1 MFWIKCLASLC
12 IGAIIGK
19 NVVNDDW
26 VDVLLGIIIFCAYE
40 AVLIIK

>member
-1 MFWIKCLASLC
+1 MFWIRCLASLC

-26 VDVLLGIIIFCAYE
+26 VDVLFCAYE
-40 AVLIIK
+40 AALIT

>member
-1 MFWIKCLASLC
+1 MFWIRCLISFC

-26 VDVLLGIIIFCAYE
+26 VDVLLGVILFCAYE
-40 AVLIIK
+40 ATLIIK

>member
-1 MFWIKCLASLC
+1 MSWIRCLISLC

-26 VDVLLGIIIFCAYE
+26 VDVL
-40 AVLIIK
+40 